1 MARACIPPSP
11 NWYCPGVADAT
22 DSGLYCFASKNSVVV
37 FDARDG
43 FPELKT
49 SWPVSTERVSCVAFC
64 RGQRSGAD
72 DEAPALLTVSDDRSL
87 KVWNIKTRKA
97 HHQPS
102 SNAAVSYAD
111 WRGNLSTS
119 VVFAGGDKGALF
131 VWDLVTGSV
140 TATPSHA
147 AHPVHLVRSHPTDPD
162 MVAVGYKNGLVV
174 VQGLKKGSNAVFK
187 LKGHTE
193 EIVSISWRVGGSS
206 ECEEPPNLCST
217 ALDRTLRIWDVHA
230 EKPTQTLKV
239 PTSSKS
245 RKVDLSQKGRLW
257 IAAVWVPGAPKVVA
271 CSTVCGDMCLRDLT
285 APDAD
290 WEFLSTD
297 DNSAG
302 HSRCVFNVSL
312 LKALGRT
319 YAVST
324 SIDRNIVFWDL
335 ASKRS
340 AYCLPSLGGYA
351 YHMEFSP
358 VACASLAI
366 GAGDNTVKVWRTDS
380 VVNPYCCSS
389 FWQGV
394 RGRVMVVAWH
404 PRKDNLVAFGTDEGK
419 VGIVDVL
426 GKQTV
431 VSVSYHRQATYG
443 VCWAEL
449 PIGSDKALKTVLL
462 SCGDGKVKVHH
473 LPKMDREALDL
484 DSNLLKSS
492 SGKTRRITVN
502 FSECLGFLTV
512 ANQDGA
518 VDVYEAKTLRKLAVL
533 EAQRKPVESLSW
545 HPCQTLSSERKSGFS
560 YWLACSSTNGTIFLY
575 DLSRLASSS
584 PDVLR
589 MLQPSL
595 QLSGHSAKVVSLAW
609 SPFRDGMLASA
620 SYDETVQVWDV
631 GQGKPVANYRG
642 HSGRV
647 FSVCWSPLDPD
658 LLFSGG
664 EDATVNCWKL
674 SEQGINL
681 PPSKQRKAKSDG
693 DTASIAEEPQRVES
707 QLTDGGST
715 ETAKESKETP
725 EKENKETPMA
735 SKPAGAKSTKKRSKS
750 AKSFFP
756 LFSGLENR
764 PKQFGSD
771 DFVLLANRLSQR
783 DEDNAVGPEVGPEHS
798 HLGMYLD
805 DMGAMA
811 VIDAEIQH
819 HKQELNF
826 DYAFQMMLW
835 KGDVSSALQEAAAQR
850 KLTDTLVALSSMVSR
865 ATWLDMCQRYAVQL
879 SSDGEHH
886 KAALYLLAC
895 HKASEAV
902 QLLRK
907 NGLVREAL
915 CIARAHLP
923 QGDDEVVETYSVW
936 AEKAHAVGNYEQAAK
951 CHLAGGD
958 IKAAVSVLLNRRDP
972 HSLRSAAYVAKKFGL
987 AADAEVAFCLALRS
1001 ALVQQ
1006 EWDAAVVLIEEQE
1019 KSRAFVT
1026 FVRLHQALCQAINEV
1041 TSARPSTFEQSGQ
1054 TDVVVWK
1061 SADAVSAKFLEAV
1074 KEAYE
1079 SNGYSPLKGTHGFS
1093 ELSELLGYG
1102 EHTSKEVLLHESQDQ
1117 ILFQVAGCL
1126 TVALFSPDE
1135 WKLYFARALEVSF
1148 AGDRSFFAAL
1158 CTLVFCG
1165 QLTNSRFTN
1174 EIVMDVSLDRFLLF
1188 DKLVPEGEAGR
1199 TRIFK
1204 CPESSKDLWD
1214 QFNVL
1219 KGGSMGVDIG
1229 REALGLYFCM
1239 GVLES
1244 CNVSHVTDSKRAFV
1258 EQLLSLALC
1267 PTLACRESTL
1277 RQLQEIETRQ
1287 LKQRLEALTLK
1298 NSSAEGTEELQS
1310 SLAELE
1316 SHSGAW
1322 RQRWLELKQATEDCL
1337 FPDQERLLG
1346 RLMELL
1352 NDYPGEKSSQLRA
1365 KLESWRLLLLNT

>member
-1 MARACIPPSP
+1 MTGACIPPSP
-11 NWYCPGVADAT
+11 NWYCPGVADAS

-37 FDARDG
+37 FDARAG
-43 FPELKT
+43 VPELKT
-49 SWPVSTERVSCVAFC
+49 SWPVSTERVSCVAFS
-64 RGQRSGAD
+64 RSQRSGAD
-72 DEAPALLTVSDDRSL
+72 DEAPALLTVSDDKSL
-87 KVWNIKTRKA
+87 KVWDVNTRRA
-97 HHQPS
+97 HHHTS

-111 WRGNLSTS
+111 WRGSLSTS
-119 VVFAGGDKGALF
+119 VVFAGGDKGSLF
-131 VWDLVTGSV
+131 VWDLVSGTV
-140 TATPSHA
+140 IATPVHA
-147 AHPVHLVRSHPTDPD
+147 AHPIQLVRSHPKDPD

-187 LKGHTE
+187 LKGHSE
-193 EIVSISWRVGGSS
+193 EIVSLSWRLGDSS
-206 ECEEPPNLCST
+206 DLEEHPYLCST
-217 ALDRTLRIWDVHA
+217 ALDKTLRIWDVHA
-230 EKPTQTLKV
+230 EKSTQTLKV
-239 PTSSKS
+239 PISSK
-245 RKVDLSQKGRLW
+245 RCKVDPSQKGRLW
-257 IAAVWVPGAPKVVA
+257 IAAVWVPGTPKQVA
-271 CSTVCGDMCLRDLT
+271 CSTICGDICLRDLAT
-285 APDAD
+285 ADAE

-297 DNSAG
+297 DDSAG

-312 LKALGRT
+312 LKTSSRI
-319 YAVST
+319 YAIST

-366 GAGDNTVKVWRTDS
+366 GAGDNTLKVWRTDS

-449 PIGSDKALKTVLL
+449 PVGSDKALKTVLL

-484 DSNLLKSS
+484 DSILLKSTP
-492 SGKTRRITVN
+492 GRTRRITVN
-502 FSECLGFLTV
+502 YSERLGFLTI

-545 HPCQTLSSERKSGFS
+545 HPCQTLSSECRSNFS
-560 YWLACSSTNGTIFLY
+560 HWLACSSTNGTIFLY
-575 DLSRLASSS
+575 DLSKLASPSV
-584 PDVLR
+584 DVLR

-595 QLSGHSAKVVSLAW
+595 QLSGHSAKVVCLAW

-658 LLFSGG
+658 VLFSGG

-674 SEQGINL
+674 SEQGSNL
-681 PPSKQRKAKSDG
+681 PPSKQRKTKSDG
-693 DTASIAEEPQRVES
+693 DVTSVADETQSVELQS
-707 QLTDGGST
+707 TDGGST
-715 ETAKESKETP
+715 ETAKESKGAS
-725 EKENKETPMA
+725 EKEGNDT
-735 SKPAGAKSTKKRSKS
+735 SILKPAGAKSSGTKKKSKS

-756 LFSGLENR
+756 LFSGYENR
-764 PKQFGSD
+764 PKQAGSD
-771 DFVLLANRLSQR
+771 DFVLLANLLSQR
-783 DEDNAVGPEVGPEHS
+783 DEGCTTTDGLHT
-798 HLGMYLD
+798 HLGMYVD
-805 DMGAMA
+805 DTGAMA
-811 VIDAEIQH
+811 VVDAEIQH
-819 HKQELNF
+819 HKRELNF

-865 ATWLDMCQRYAVQL
+865 ATWLDMCQQFAVQL

-895 HKASEAV
+895 HKALEAV

-915 CIARAHLP
+915 CVARAHLP
-923 QGDDEVVETYSVW
+923 EGDSEVTETYVAW
-936 AEKAHAVGNYEQAAK
+936 AEKACAVGNYEQAAK

-958 IKAAVSVLLNRRDP
+958 IKAAVSMLLNRRDP
-972 HSLRSAAYVAKKFGL
+972 HSLKSAAYVAKKFGL
-987 AADAEVAFCLALRS
+987 AADAEVAFSLALRS
-1001 ALVQQ
+1001 ALVHRD
-1006 EWDAAVVLIEEQE
+1006 WDAALVLIEEQE
-1019 KSRAFVT
+1019 KSRAFAS
-1026 FVRLHQALCQAINEV
+1026 FVHLHRGLCHAIDKI
-1041 TSARPSTFEQSGQ
+1041 TGAKPDTLEQSGQ
-1054 TDVVVWK
+1054 TDVVLWK
-1061 SADAVSAKFLEAV
+1061 SADAVSAKFLDAV
-1074 KEAYE
+1074 KEAFE
-1079 SNGYSPLKGTHGFS
+1079 SNGYSPLQNTRGFS

-1102 EHTSKEVLLHESQDQ
+1102 EHISKEVLLHESRDQ

-1126 TVALFSPDE
+1126 TVALFSPNE
-1135 WKLYFARALEVSF
+1135 WKLYVARALEAASVS
-1148 AGDRSFFAAL
+1148 SCSLFAAL
-1158 CTLVFCG
+1158 CKLMFCG
-1165 QLTNSRFTN
+1165 EISNSRFTN
-1174 EIVMDVSLDRFLLF
+1174 EIIMNIGLDRFLLF
-1188 DKLVPEGEAGR
+1188 DKLIPEGEAGR
-1199 TRIFK
+1199 TNSFE
-1204 CPESSKDLWD
+1204 CPKSSKDLLER
-1214 QFNVL
+1214 FEVL
-1219 KGGSMGVDIG
+1219 KGVGSRYDIG
-1229 REALGLYFCM
+1229 REALGLYLCV
-1239 GVLES
+1239 GILDS
-1244 CNVSHVTDSKRAFV
+1244 CDASSVTDSKTAV
-1258 EQLLSLALC
+1258 AEQLSALALC
-1267 PTLACRESTL
+1267 PVLACRESTL

-1287 LKQRLEALTLK
+1287 LKQRLEALTPK
-1298 NSSAEGTEELQS
+1298 NCSTEEAEKAQS
-1310 SLAELE
+1310 LSTDLE
-1316 SHSGAW
+1316 SRSQAW
-1322 RQRWLELKQATEDCL
+1322 RQRWLEFKRATEDCL
-1337 FPDQERLLG
+1337 FPDQEKLLARLL
-1346 RLMELL
+1346 ELL
-1352 NDYPGEKSSQLRA
+1352 GGDQDEKGSQLRA
-1365 KLESWRLLLLNT
+1365 KLESWRLLLLDA